1 MIKRKLKLKDKSY
14 NAASIN
20 RIILMIVTSAI
31 LLQGAIWLA
40 DSVYLFSSDIEAVKQ
55 IQTDYIKTQLKER
68 VASVIDYSDYRSQE
82 TESVL
87 REELLSRTYEA
98 YAMMTNIYQKNKDR
112 LSKEEIT
119 EIIKDALR
127 EIRFNNG
134 RGYFFVDTLEGDVI
148 LYPVYPDDEGRNLID
163 LQDEMGNY
171 VMKDEIELIQSQG
184 EGYIEGYWK
193 NPNSGDDKT
202 YKKITFVKSFEPYGW
217 YLGCGDY
224 LDEISKEIQKEVI
237 DYVDSIQYG
246 EDDVQYVFLH
256 DYNGVE
262 LANGVYPEMVGVN
275 NYDLEDINGSK
286 VYQEQI
292 SKCTEENGGYLTHYW
307 PTIEG
312 DGQYK
317 KLTYVA
323 PLPKWEWI
331 IGTGVDVTELDEL
344 IKNKEAQLKNFIWQR
359 VLIILL
365 VLGILVVISMIYV
378 KKFMSKVKKNFS
390 VFRDYM
396 ISAKMKLVPIDIE
409 SLDYVDFS
417 ELAEVTNSMTER
429 INQLLHFDELTKIY
443 NRRYIMEIFKTII
456 TDSPKNVGIILL
468 DIDYF
473 KRVNDNFGHEIGDKT
488 LMIIASLIENNIPD
502 RGSVGRFGGEEFIV
516 ILPKTS
522 LEETIRV
529 AEKIRTSIEVYYMN
543 AIKDYITI
551 SGGVAYSGRWLKEDL
566 FKQADKKLYL
576 AKELGRNRIEF

>member
-1 MIKRKLKLKDKSY
+1 MIKRKSTTKDKPY
-14 NAASIN
+14 NTASIN
-20 RIILMIVTSAI
+20 RIVLMIVTSAI

-40 DSVYLFSSDIEAVKQ
+40 DSIYLFSSDIEAVEQ
-55 IQTDYIKTQLKER
+55 IQTDFIKAQLKER

-87 REELLSRTYEA
+87 RDELLSRTYEA
-98 YAMMTNIYQKNKDR
+98 YALMNNIYENNKDTKSR
-112 LSKEEIT
+112 EEIT

-127 EIRFNNG
+127 EIRFNDG

-148 LYPVYPDDEGRNLID
+148 LYPVYPDDEGKNLID
-163 LQDEMGNY
+163 LQDENGNS
-171 VMKDEIELIQSQG
+171 VIKDEIELVQSQG

-193 NPNSGDDKT
+193 NPNAGDDKT
-202 YKKITFVKSFEPYGW
+202 YKKITFVKAFEPYGW

-224 LDEISKEIQKEVI
+224 LDEITKEIQKEVL

-256 DYNGVE
+256 DYSGVE
-262 LANGVYPEMVGVN
+262 LANGVYPQMIGVN

-292 SKCTEENGGYLTHYW
+292 SISIEENGGYLTHYW
-307 PTIEG
+307 PTKEG
-312 DGQYK
+312 DSQYK

-323 PLPKWEWI
+323 PLTKWEWI
-331 IGTGVDVTELDEL
+331 IGTGVDVSELDEL
-344 IKNKEAQLKNFIWQR
+344 IMSKEAQLRNFIWLR
-359 VLIILL
+359 VFIILL
-365 VLGILVVISMIYV
+365 VLGLLIAISMIYI
-378 KKFMSKVKKNFS
+378 KGFMSKVKKNFS

-396 ISAKMKLVPIDIE
+396 ISAKMKLVPIDVD

-429 INQLLHFDELTKIY
+429 INQLLHFDELTGIY
-443 NRRYIMEIFKTII
+443 NRRYIMEIFKNVI
-456 TDSPKNVGIILL
+456 TDLPKEIGVILM

-473 KRVNDNFGHEIGDKT
+473 KNVNDNFGHEIGDKT
-488 LMIIASLIENNIPD
+488 LVIIASLIENNIPD

-516 ILPKTS
+516 ILPETS
-522 LEETIRV
+522 IDETIEVAETIR
-529 AEKIRTSIEVYYMN
+529 KSIEAFYID
-543 AIKDYITI
+543 AIDGHITI
-551 SGGVAYSGRWLKEDL
+551 SGGVSHSSHWQKEEL
-566 FKQADKKLYL
+566 FKQADDKLYL
-576 AKELGRNRIEF
+576 AKELGRNRTEY